1 MSKKLRLF
9 KKKPCEEAVCILKYV
24 DQYMDGDVHEEPVIE
39 YHIHKDIMT
48 TFKKL
53 FQNEK
58 VFGENAQKLLS
69 ITTEISGFDVNM
81 SHSSKKLKVFA
92 SELSNVS
99 ESNLAIVEETTASM
113 ITVNETISDVTDKL
127 EHLSQQSR
135 ELQSS
140 NEQGVVQINTV
151 VELKEEVMNDANQM
165 KIQIEQLVEMTNQIN
180 NIVADVDNIAAQ
192 TNLLA
197 LNASIEAA
205 RAGEHG
211 RGFAVVAEEIRK
223 LAETTKDS
231 LGRMRG
237 FVDAIKV
244 TAGEGIESMNNTLRS
259 TGDMSQ
265 QIDVISNTMDQNVS
279 MLKTTIKTVNVV
291 HDAVKNIKS
300 SADEITQAM
309 ETSSQDAETL
319 SVMTKSILEDAS
331 SSETLAQNIALIDD
345 ALSKVVKSS
354 LGALHGGKNAIQ
366 LTKVSQEVD
375 KAIIAHQNW
384 MKTLKEIV
392 QNETLLPL
400 QIDDKKCAFGHFYH
414 SVIVDE
420 PRIIKDWQAIDVLHH
435 KLHKSGGEI
444 VKAIERNE
452 RSKALSIYKEA
463 DEISHQIISL
473 MQQISDRIKGSSHF
487 KTV

>member
-9 KKKPCEEAVCILKYV
+9 KKKPCEEAVCIIEYV
-24 DQYMDGDVHEEPVIE
+24 DQYMEGNAVEEPKIE
-39 YHIHKDIMT
+39 YSIHKDLMT
-48 TFKKL
+48 SFKKL

-58 VFGENAQKLLS
+58 AFSDNAQKLLS

-127 EHLSQQSR
+127 DYLSEQSKA
-135 ELQSS
+135 LQES
-140 NEQGVVQINTV
+140 NQQGVVQINNV
-151 VELKEEVMNDANQM
+151 VELKEEVMSDANQM

-223 LAETTKDS
+223 LAETTKES
-231 LGRMRG
+231 LGSMRG

-244 TAGEGIESMNNTLRS
+244 NANEGIESMNNTLRS
-259 TGDMSQ
+259 TNDMSQ
-265 QIDVISNTMDQNVS
+265 QIDVISKTMDTNIS
-279 MLKTTIKTVNVV
+279 MLETTINTVNIV
-291 HDAVKNIKS
+291 HDSVRSIRS

-309 ETSSQDAETL
+309 ETSSQDAESL

-331 SSETLAQNIALIDD
+331 NSESLARNISKIDD
-345 ALSKVVKSS
+345 ELSKVVKDS
-354 LGALHGGKNAIQ
+354 LGALHGGKNAIK
-366 LTKVSQEVD
+366 LTRVSEEVD

-384 MKTLKEIV
+384 MSTLNDIV
-392 QNETLLPL
+392 QKKTLLPL
-400 QIDDKKCAFGHFYH
+400 QINDKKCAFGHFYH
-414 SVIVDE
+414 SVIVDDS
-420 PRIIKDWQAIDVLHH
+420 RIVSDWQTIDALHH
-435 KLHKSGGEI
+435 KLHETGGKI
-444 VKAIERNE
+444 VDLIERNE
-452 RSKALSIYKEA
+452 RSKAIALYEEA
-463 DEISHQIISL
+463 DGVSHQIIEI
-473 MQQISDRIKGSSHF
+473 MHQISERIKSTSYF

>member
-9 KKKPCEEAVCILKYV
+9 KKRPCDEAVCILEYV
-24 DQYMDGDVHEEPVIE
+24 DQYLDGNAAEEPKIE
-39 YHIHKDIMT
+39 YHIHKDLMT
-48 TFKKL
+48 SFKKL

-58 VFGENAQKLLS
+58 AFSDNAQKLLS

-127 EHLSQQSR
+127 DHLSQQSK

-140 NEQGVVQINTV
+140 NQQGVVQINNV
-151 VELKEEVMNDANQM
+151 VALKEDVMSDANQM
-165 KIQIEQLVEMTNQIN
+165 KVQIEQLVEMTNQIN

-223 LAETTKDS
+223 LAETTKES
-231 LGRMRG
+231 LGSMRG

-244 TAGEGIESMNNTLRS
+244 TAGEGIDSMNNTLRS
-259 TGDMSQ
+259 TNDMSQ
-265 QIDVISNTMDQNVS
+265 QIDVISKTMDENVT
-279 MLKTTIKTVNVV
+279 MLETTIKTVNIV
-291 HDAVKNIKS
+291 HDSVRSIKS

-309 ETSSQDAETL
+309 ETSSQDAESL

-331 SSETLAQNIALIDD
+331 SSENLARNISQIDD
-345 ALSKVVKSS
+345 ELSKVVKDS
-354 LGALHGGKNAIQ
+354 LGALHGGKNAIK
-366 LTKVSQEVD
+366 LTRVSEEVD
-375 KAIIAHQNW
+375 KAILAHQNW
-384 MKTLKEIV
+384 METLNEIV

-400 QIDDKKCAFGHFYH
+400 QINDKKCAFGHFYH

-420 PRIIKDWQAIDVLHH
+420 PRIMNDWQAIDALHH
-435 KLHKSGGEI
+435 KLHDTGGEI
-444 VKAIERNE
+444 VKLIEKNE
-452 RSKALSIYKEA
+452 LSKARSLYKEA
-463 DEISHQIISL
+463 DEVSHKIIAL
-473 MQQISDRIKGSSHF
+473 MQQISDRIKSSSYF

>member
-1 MSKKLRLF
+1 MSKKMRLF
-9 KKKPCEEAVCILKYV
+9 KKKPCEEAVCILEYV
-24 DQYMDGDVHEEPVIE
+24 DQYLEGNIVEEPKIE
-39 YHIHKDIMT
+39 YPIHKDLMT

-58 VFGENAQKLLS
+58 VFSDNAQKLLS

-81 SHSSKKLKVFA
+81 SHSSKKLKRFA
-92 SELSNVS
+92 SELSDVS

-127 EHLSQQSR
+127 DHLNNQSKM
-135 ELQSS
+135 LQSS
-140 NEQGVVQINTV
+140 NQEGVVQIKNV
-151 VELKEEVMNDANQM
+151 VKLKEDVMNDANQM
-165 KIQIEQLVEMTNQIN
+165 KVQIEQLVEMTNQIN

-223 LAETTKDS
+223 LAETTKES
-231 LGRMRG
+231 LGSMRG

-244 TAGEGIESMNNTLRS
+244 NASDGINSMNNTLRS
-259 TGDMSQ
+259 TNDMSE
-265 QIDVISNTMDQNVS
+265 QIDVISKTMDTNVS
-279 MLKTTIKTVNVV
+279 MLETTIKTVDTV
-291 HDAVKNIKS
+291 HGAVKSIKS

-309 ETSSQDAETL
+309 ETSSQDAESL
-319 SVMTKSILEDAS
+319 SIMTKSILEDAS
-331 SSETLAQNIALIDD
+331 SSENLASNISQIDD
-345 ALSKVVKSS
+345 ALSKVVKDS
-354 LGALHGGKNAIQ
+354 LSALHGGKNAIR
-366 LTKVSQEVD
+366 LTKVSEEVD
-375 KAIIAHQNW
+375 KAIIAHENW
-384 MKTLKEIV
+384 MEALNQIV

-400 QIDDKKCAFGHFYH
+400 QINDKKCAFGHFYH

-420 PRIIKDWQAIDVLHH
+420 PRIVNDWQAIDELHH
-435 KLHKSGGEI
+435 KLHSIGGEI
-444 VKAIERNE
+444 VKLIEKGE
-452 RSKALSIYKEA
+452 RSTVGTLYSEA
-463 DEISHQIISL
+463 DEISRKIIVL
-473 MQQISDRIKGSSHF
+473 MQQISDRIKDTSYF